1 MKISCWGL
9 YPDPQRYFD
18 YHHSSDDVFENVN
31 QRELEL
37 GGASMAA
44 MIYLIDT
51 YWAKF
56 KTN

>member
-1 MKISCWGL
+1 MLLGL

-51 YWAKF
+51 YWTKF